1 MGRDRSRSRSA
12 SDYSYT
18 SYSEEDAKKQAAKAA
33 KGAGAADKGQVK
45 RKAQEALKAK
55 EPKAK
60 APRSTDASP
69 QANAAENLREML
81 AERERE
87 LAEEVDP
94 DRKKDKQKDI
104 EILKQWLKDKEAK
117 AIGDAP
123 AKAKDGS
130 SLPKATEPAAMKE
143 PAKAAKAGKTSKKVS
158 SKEEPK
164 AKAGKSEAKKPVEKK
179 KEEVSEKKASK
190 KVSSTKE
197 KEPAKAKE
205 EKTGEDG
212 KQQVEQKKSEADKK
226 TPKKVSSKE
235 EPKKPKQATEK
246 MSHMQPQQEIKE
258 KATDEVKETD
268 KKDQLLKSAEMI
280 ERAKQALLSLS
291 QQKAEA
297 AAGRDVSPEPHE
309 VDAEASPMDKVT
321 VLMPSEKVPPCELP
335 LWCVMPNP
343 RDVEAVFEIV
353 RQVSGVPG
361 PPKRL
366 QLGRRAW
373 ALLGRRLPE
382 AQVLE
387 AKRAG
392 VPEPDIGLACPIS
405 SKAHALVMQNWLGK
419 IFLQDLGSTHG
430 TFLGGMRLKPHEPCE
445 WKPSMQAYFGD
456 PQLEYF
462 ELR

>member
-164 AKAGKSEAKKPVEKK
+164 
-179 KEEVSEKKASK
+179 
-190 KVSSTKE
+190 
-197 KEPAKAKE
+197 
-205 EKTGEDG
+205 
-212 KQQVEQKKSEADKK
+212 
-226 TPKKVSSKE
+226 
-235 EPKKPKQATEK
+235 KPKQATEK
-246 MSHMQPQQEIKE
+246 EIKE